1 MCSLTLAAFHCLI
14 GIQTAASED
23 PECVPI
29 ANIYL
34 LNRDLEFHKVSMG
47 PQIVEGQVQVFA

>member
-1 MCSLTLAAFHCLI
+1 LI